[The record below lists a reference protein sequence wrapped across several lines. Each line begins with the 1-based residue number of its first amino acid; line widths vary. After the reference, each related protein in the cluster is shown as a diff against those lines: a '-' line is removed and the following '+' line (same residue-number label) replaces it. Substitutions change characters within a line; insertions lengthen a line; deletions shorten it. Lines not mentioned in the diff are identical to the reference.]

1 MVGPLI
7 VYKANGVRIDLVR
20 EGSAGAL
27 VLVPGLEG
35 DPDELAGVIAGYTGP
50 QAVYVA
56 APMLLDDRGEPIETV
71 ERMAELMVAAL
82 AEVLTVEVLGDE
94 PYHLGGYSFGGLIA
108 WEMAQRRKASGR
120 LFLIEAIFDERYWNR
135 RLWLVAMRRRG
146 LNQLTRISQLPP
158 RQAVAEFGLR
168 GQRLVRRLARRSSGG
183 EATAVSTGET
193 DAGRRAYAAMPRYRP
208 TYYDGVVTVLAATD
222 NRHFGCDT
230 AECWQGL
237 AREMSVR
244 RIVGDHLT
252 IVSDPEAAASVADGI
267 GRDINEGP
275 GVRPAPGFERVLI
288 VSTMRWFSAARLA
301 DAMVEAGFTVSA
313 CRPSGHP
320 LEVVDGLAGDHPL
333 HKSRPLRSIQHAL
346 DAAKPDLVLCD
357 DERSL
362 VLLRRLHS
370 RTHDPVLARS
380 LGEWTR
386 MTSRTAVAEA
396 AREAGVDAPETATV
410 GSVEALTQWALP
422 FVLKTDGSSGGRG
435 VAAVSDPGS
444 LSRVWRALS
453 TPPPLH
459 VAVKRALVNR
469 ELQSFGSLLLR
480 RRPTVN
486 VQQFRA
492 GQDAITT
499 VACLDGE
506 VLALVCLE
514 VVLAEELRGPSAVV
528 RVVDHP
534 GMAEAARRVVR
545 RFGLSGFCGLDF
557 VTSEDGTAWFIELN
571 ARVTPTCH
579 LLFDTPR
586 PVGEVIALFP
596 VEHGSTAYADRVDL
610 PVRAPRLAERG
621 RLLAARRR
629 HPVWRRIR
637 ALVRRPAM

>member
-1 MVGPLI
+1 LI
-7 VYKANGVRIDLVR
+7 VHKANGVRIDLVR
-20 EGSAGAL
+20 EGTSGTL

-50 QAVYVA
+50 QSIYVA
-56 APMLLDDRGEPIETV
+56 APMLLDDKGEAIETV
-71 ERMAELMVAAL
+71 ERMAELMIAAL
-82 AEVLTVEVLGDE
+82 AEVLGDE

-108 WEMAQRRKASGR
+108 WEMARRQRAVGR
-120 LFLIEAIFDERYWNR
+120 LFLIEAIFDERFWPR

-146 LNQLTRISQLPP
+146 LNQLSRIAKLPP
-158 RQAVAEFGLR
+158 RQAVAEFGRR
-168 GQRLVRRLARRSSGG
+168 GRRLVRRFLRRSAGG
-183 EATAVSTGET
+183 EATAVSSGET
-193 DAGRRAYAAMPRYRP
+193 DAGRRAYLAMPRYRP
-208 TYYDGVVTVLAATD
+208 AYYDGAVTVLAATD
-222 NRHFGCDT
+222 NKHFGCDT

-252 IVSDPEAAASVADGI
+252 IVSEPAAAAAVADGI
-267 GRDINEGP
+267 GRDLNQGP
-275 GVRPAPGFERVLI
+275 GIRPVAGFERVLI

-301 DAMVEAGFTVSA
+301 DAMVEAGFTVSV

-333 HKSRPLRSIQHAL
+333 HKSRPLRSIQRAI
-346 DAAKPDLVLCD
+346 DAAEPDLVLCD

-362 VLLRRLHS
+362 VLLRHLHS

-380 LGEWTR
+380 LGDWTR
-386 MTSRTAVAEA
+386 LTSRAGSADC
-396 AREAGVDAPETATV
+396 AREAGVAVPETSAV
-410 GSVEALTQWALP
+410 VDLESLRHWELP

-435 VAAVSDPGS
+435 VAVVGDAAALPRIWRT
-444 LSRVWRALS
+444 LSS
-453 TPPPLH
+453 PPPVY

-469 ELQSFGSLLLR
+469 ELQSLTATLLR

-486 VQQFRA
+486 VQEFRS
-492 GQDAITT
+492 GKDAIAT

-506 VLALVCLE
+506 VLSLVCLE
-514 VVLAEELRGPSAVV
+514 VALAEELRGPSAVV

-534 GMAEAARRVVR
+534 GMAEAARRVVK

-557 VTSEDGTAWFIELN
+557 VTTEDGAAWFVELN

-586 PVGEVIALFP
+586 PVGQTLALFP
-596 VEHGSTAYADRVDL
+596 VEHELADYADCVDV
-610 PVRAPRLAERG
+610 PVRSPRLAERG
-621 RLLAARRR
+621 RRQAARGR

-637 ALVRRPAM
+637 ELTRRPRPA